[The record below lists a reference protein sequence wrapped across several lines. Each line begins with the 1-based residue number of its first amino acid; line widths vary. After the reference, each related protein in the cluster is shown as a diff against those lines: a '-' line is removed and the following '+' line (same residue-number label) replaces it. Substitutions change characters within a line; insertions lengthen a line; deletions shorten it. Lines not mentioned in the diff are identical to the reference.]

1 MNHLE
6 LLLYISSVVLM
17 IIIPGPVLLLVVGT
31 GLQAGYQKAFKTI
44 LGTNA
49 ASLVL
54 IFISALILKGFLS
67 LNASFLDILK
77 CLGRLYILYLG
88 WQLIQDSKQ
97 KHQAEIQMLNPKFGG
112 FTKGFLVGISNPK
125 DILFFSAFFPQ
136 FIQVMPEINQSL
148 FLLTLVWIIL
158 DFMTLSLAYLLFKR
172 VSRSFAYQRI
182 LLICGILLFTIAIYG
197 LYSGL
202 GSLL

>member
-54 IFISALILKGFLS
+54 I
-67 LNASFLDILK
+67 
-77 CLGRLYILYLG
+77 
-88 WQLIQDSKQ
+88 
-97 KHQAEIQMLNPKFGG
+97 
-112 FTKGFLVGISNPK
+112 
-125 DILFFSAFFPQ
+125 
-136 FIQVMPEINQSL
+136 
-148 FLLTLVWIIL
+148 
-158 DFMTLSLAYLLFKR
+158 
-172 VSRSFAYQRI
+172 
-182 LLICGILLFTIAIYG
+182 
-197 LYSGL
+197 
-202 GSLL
+202 

>member
-1 MNHLE
+1 
-6 LLLYISSVVLM
+6 
-17 IIIPGPVLLLVVGT
+17 
-31 GLQAGYQKAFKTI
+31 
-44 LGTNA
+44 
-49 ASLVL
+49 
-54 IFISALILKGFLS
+54 
-67 LNASFLDILK
+67 
-77 CLGRLYILYLG
+77 
-88 WQLIQDSKQ
+88 
-97 KHQAEIQMLNPKFGG
+97 MLNPKFGG

-136 FIQVMPEINQSL
+136 FIQIMPEINQSL

-158 DFMTLSLAYLLFKR
+158 DFMTLSLVYLLFKR
-172 VSRSFAYQRI
+172 VSHSFAYQRI